1 MNYPSL
7 VLYLLLLHVVSTFT
21 PLGCASSAPRLVSL
35 RAEKTAIVGAGC
47 FWSPQEHFAKL
58 PGVKEA
64 VSGYCGDA
72 KRKSPPSY
80 ASVSS
85 GVTDFVEAVQI
96 SYDPSLITYEDLL
109 KEFESV
115 NDSAPN
121 SKRQYKGV
129 IFVQDEEEEEIAK
142 NFVKPNVAI
151 EPATKFWKAE
161 GYHQNYWP
169 KWKLRL
175 PVFLLLLVGSGNP
188 GELMP
193 EVAQQAFFYLYLAA
207 LVAAVIER
215 KIDNKVE

>member
-1 MNYPSL
+1 M
-7 VLYLLLLHVVSTFT
+7 
-21 PLGCASSAPRLVSL
+21 
-35 RAEKTAIVGAGC
+35 
-47 FWSPQEHFAKL
+47 
-58 PGVKEA
+58 
-64 VSGYCGDA
+64 
-72 KRKSPPSY
+72 
-80 ASVSS
+80 
-85 GVTDFVEAVQI
+85 
-96 SYDPSLITYEDLL
+96 
-109 KEFESV
+109 
-115 NDSAPN
+115 
-121 SKRQYKGV
+121 
-129 IFVQDEEEEEIAK
+129 
-142 NFVKPNVAI
+142 AI